1 MSDLVRINSNQV
13 VTDSRSVA
21 EHFEK
26 QHKNVIQTIENLKAE
41 NSALRKMFY
50 ETVNYDILLT
60 EK

>member
-26 QHKNVIQTIENLKAE
+26 QHKDVLESIRGILAAE
-41 NSALRKMFY
+41 NSATRFFY
-50 ETVNYDILLT
+50 ETTYENRGEGT
-60 EK
+60 